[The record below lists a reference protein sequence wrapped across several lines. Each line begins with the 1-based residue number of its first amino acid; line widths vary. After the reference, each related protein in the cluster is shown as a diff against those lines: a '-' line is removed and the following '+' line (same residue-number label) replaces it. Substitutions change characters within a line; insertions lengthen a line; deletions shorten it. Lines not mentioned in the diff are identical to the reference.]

1 MNESIHPFMPNTRK
15 TKRKQH
21 AAPEENPALLIQSDN
36 DQVIQSDNDVFVG
49 EEIQQNAPT
58 IAKLKGDFQK
68 LKGENQLL
76 KEEIRL
82 LKEENRFLK
91 EQRDFNQ
98 EKALHTEV
106 GHTTSKGQRKMR
118 NGDSSD
124 SSDSD
129 DSYEDR
135 KRKCKKKHKK
145 HGSSDSSDDDWKK
158 SKSKKPSS
166 FGKRVLSPED
176 VVHRYKAVLKVSMTN
191 TCEELGV
198 DRNTIAGTAVI
209 ADVMIATEGADF
221 GELPLFKEK
230 QTLANY
236 AKLCKAFVD
245 ANKPLQEKIE
255 KMRKATELLPIKYKM
270 PK

>member
-1 MNESIHPFMPNTRK
+1 M
-15 TKRKQH
+15 
-21 AAPEENPALLIQSDN
+21 LIESDN
-36 DQVIQSDNDVFVG
+36 NDV
-49 EEIQQNAPT
+49 EESQQNAPT
-58 IAKLKGDFQK
+58 KAPTMTKLKGDFQK

-82 LKEENRFLK
+82 LKEENRLLK
-91 EQRDFNQ
+91 EQRDFNR

-106 GHTTSKGQRKMR
+106 GHTKSKGQRKMVV
-118 NGDSSD
+118 SSD

-145 HGSSDSSDDDWKK
+145 YESSDSSDDDWKK

-176 VVHRYKAVLKVSMTN
+176 VVHRYKAVLKVYRRNRSMTN
-191 TCEELGV
+191 TCEELRV

-209 ADVMIATEGADF
+209 ADVLIATEGEDF
-221 GELPLFKEK
+221 GEVPLFKEK

-245 ANKPLQEKIE
+245 ANKPLLEKIE